1 MRRDFKKF
9 PGEFFSTV
17 GTFPKLV
24 KVQHAFNM
32 PWIHPSSYDAAHS
45 LPTLLRPLCSGA
57 SPPTRADSSPLLLFS
72 FFSRYA
78 KPHALAPSVNS
89 TQCGAPLS
97 HDVPPLP
104 PLPKSA
110 QKRGTS
116 SVQVKAVEF

>member
-17 GTFPKLV
+17 GMFPKLV
-24 KVQHAFNM
+24 EVQHAFNT
-32 PWIHPSSYDAAHS
+32 PRSVLHPTT
-45 LPTLLRPLCSGA
+45 LPTRCPCCCVHCAQVRPL
-57 SPPTRADSSPLLLFS
+57 PLERTRHLFFF

-78 KPHALAPSVNS
+78 KPRALAPSVNS
-89 TQCGAPLS
+89 TRCGGPLS

-110 QKRGTS
+110 QKRS
-116 SVQVKAVEF
+116 PLSVQVKAMEL